1 MSSSEEDYFHEIS
14 PFNFFMFRRQNR
26 ELLSAQVP
34 NSKKELR
41 NRPRLDPTT
50 HAPGSQL
57 GPGEHVRSRGRQAP
71 GVGTIMIAPCTQFY
85 FQPPHLEP
93 THDVL
98 VPELIH
104 ADGGGGQPLIDPA
117 EHLIHLL
124 NRGGQ
129 KDADVLIRHTMIQFQ
144 HAQYTMKRGE
154 RA

>member
-1 MSSSEEDYFHEIS
+1 
-14 PFNFFMFRRQNR
+14 
-26 ELLSAQVP
+26 
-34 NSKKELR
+34 
-41 NRPRLDPTT
+41 
-50 HAPGSQL
+50 
-57 GPGEHVRSRGRQAP
+57 
-71 GVGTIMIAPCTQFY
+71 MIAPCTQFY

-144 HAQYTMKRGE
+144 HAQYAVKRGKWT
-154 RA
+154 

>member
-1 MSSSEEDYFHEIS
+1 
-14 PFNFFMFRRQNR
+14 
-26 ELLSAQVP
+26 
-34 NSKKELR
+34 
-41 NRPRLDPTT
+41 
-50 HAPGSQL
+50 SQL
-57 GPGEHVRSRGRQAP
+57 GPGEHVQSRGRQAP

-104 ADGGGGQPLIDPA
+104 ADGGGGQCLVGPA

-129 KDADVLIRHTMIQFQ
+129 KDADVLVRHTMIQFQ
-144 HAQYTMKRGE
+144 HAQYAVKRGKWTLTSSATWLIDSLVRQLDSRSWNTAPLISRSPHGRE
-154 RA
+154 PS